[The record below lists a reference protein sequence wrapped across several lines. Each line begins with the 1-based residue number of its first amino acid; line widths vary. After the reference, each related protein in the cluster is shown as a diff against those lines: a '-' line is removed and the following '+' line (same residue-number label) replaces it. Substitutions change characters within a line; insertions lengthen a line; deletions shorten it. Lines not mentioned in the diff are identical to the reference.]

1 MSGEAAAPQA
11 TKHSEG
17 HVEEVKMP
25 RDRPQSHTGTRPA
38 LKLPPW
44 AIRDDG
50 PATARE
56 IKSEY
61 MAMKTKEQEDKA
73 FNRKMNI
80 WRPVPQVTHMKKDWR
95 YYINVGSAGNVWN
108 DLYHTPDR
116 RRPLVIT
123 PTVIR
128 GFQTQEGVGARH
140 DVKKAE
146 QQEARVETVLFEREQ
161 RRWQVEER
169 KAQSMALQAKA
180 GQLRARKVNSARGGM
195 SNSQAHGSGT
205 AADGAGMGAAAA
217 ARTGGRPA
225 SAAVARTSEVPR
237 PASAIVGKC
246 FKPFEY
252 TTLLTQ
258 DEWSKAVEQRQ
269 TTKEELRTNIE
280 RPDLQHWAAG
290 MERKKAAL
298 EEEWVQR
305 HAEVVQERRRE
316 RKIVEMA
323 RMEHRRELER
333 LSGQSRVRD
342 SLSRR
347 QTQAT
352 RVALPQS
359 RRGG

>member
-1 MSGEAAAPQA
+1 MPEATEQHSGGQ
-11 TKHSEG
+11 EG
-17 HVEEVKMP
+17 TTMP
-25 RDRPQSHTGTRPA
+25 RDRPQSHTGVRPA

-44 AIRDDG
+44 VIRDDG
-50 PATARE
+50 PATTRE

-61 MAMKTKEQEDKA
+61 MAMKTKEQEDKT

-80 WRPVPQVTHMKKDWR
+80 WRPVPQVNHMKKDWR

-140 DVKKAE
+140 DVKQAE
-146 QQEARVETVLFEREQ
+146 KKDARVETVLFEREQ
-161 RRWQVEER
+161 RRWQIEER
-169 KAQSMALQAKA
+169 KAQTMALQAKA
-180 GQLRARKVNSARGGM
+180 GQLRARKVNSARGAM
-195 SNSQAHGSGT
+195 SHSDAHGASEG
-205 AADGAGMGAAAA
+205 GMGAAAA
-217 ARTGGRPA
+217 ASLVGRPS

-258 DEWSKAVEQRQ
+258 EEWSKAVERRQ

-280 RPDLQHWAAG
+280 RPDLQQWAAE
-290 MERKKAAL
+290 MERKKADR
-298 EEEWVQR
+298 EEEWVKRQ
-305 HAEVVQERRRE
+305 AEVVQERRRE
-316 RKIVEMA
+316 RKMVEEA
-323 RMEHRRELER
+323 RMEQRRELER
-333 LSGQSRVRD
+333 LSGQARVRD

-352 RVALPQS
+352 RIALPQS
-359 RRGG
+359 RRAG